1 MGTIRKKTIK
11 GNNYYYYVES
21 MRIDGKPK
29 NVNQKYLGS
38 ADALLK
44 LKTQS
49 SVPLQETA
57 LYSHVASYGDVVLL
71 YDLFARLGIVD
82 IIDAHAAKRKQGASV
97 GQYIMVEAINRAVSP
112 SSTDSLQDWYAGT
125 CLPSLMGMPAKTFSS
140 QNFWN
145 NMGIST
151 QQIQA
156 IEDDILARIIGTYDI
171 DVSEVIYDATNFFTY
186 IDTMADCEC
195 AQRGHDKAKR
205 NDLRTVG
212 LAMMV
217 TPGFSIPLVHET
229 YPGNRPDSKQFR
241 AMMGDLKKR
250 IRKISGK
257 DLTITVV
264 FDRGNNSEDNFDY
277 LVDGDDLPFHYVSGL
292 KKNQCKALFA
302 VDKSQFT
309 PLEGDG
315 LEGQRTFRMSGF
327 EAYGQ
332 KATAIVVDNPKLRE
346 GQLQGVMRDIDK
358 ASNKLEELRMRLIA
372 RANGDIRGGKAPTVE
387 SVTASAKGM
396 LSKEFMARVFWFK
409 VTSRTVT
416 ANDREKNFPLLE
428 FGTNTSVLNE
438 IIDRELGKSVLFTD
452 RGELSDGQIVTSY
465 RNAWYVEHGFRQMKD
480 TSHLSVRPLFHW
492 KDERIKVH
500 IFICVLAFRLCS
512 LLRLELDKKGIQ
524 ASTDV
529 ILDEMERIKT
539 VDTFFGNPDK
549 PTRVQTFSKGGDMAE
564 KIIEIYNLKKT
575 YIVR

>member
-1 MGTIRKKTIK
+1 MGTLRKKTIK
-11 GNNYYYYVES
+11 GQNYYYYVES
-21 MRIDGKPK
+21 KRIDGKPK

-38 ADALLK
+38 AETLLK
-44 LKTQS
+44 LKTQAAA
-49 SVPLQETA
+49 PLQDDA
-57 LYSHVASYGDVVLL
+57 LYSHVKSYGDVVLL

-125 CLPSLMGMPAKTFSS
+125 CLPLLMGMPPKTFSS
-140 QNFWN
+140 QSFWN
-145 NMGIST
+145 NTAISIR
-151 QQIQA
+151 QIEA
-156 IEDDILARIIGTYDI
+156 IEDDILALIIAKYDI
-171 DVSEVIYDATNFFTY
+171 DVSEIIYDATNFFTY

-217 TPGFSIPLVHET
+217 APGFSIPLIHET
-229 YPGNRPDSKQFR
+229 YPGNRPDSKQFLT
-241 AMMGDLKKR
+241 MMGNLKKR
-250 IRKISGK
+250 IRKITGK
-257 DLTITVV
+257 DVTITVV
-264 FDRGNNSEDNFDY
+264 FDRGNNSKDNFDY
-277 LVDGDDLPFHYVSGL
+277 LIDGEDMPFHYVGGL
-292 KKNQCKALFA
+292 KKNQCETLFA

-315 LEGQRTFRMSGF
+315 QEAQSTFRVSGF

-346 GQLQGVMRDIDK
+346 GQLQGVMKDMDK
-358 ASNKLEELRMRLIA
+358 ASNKLEELSKRLMA
-372 RANGDIRGGKAPTVE
+372 RANGDIRRGKAPTVK
-387 SVTASAKGM
+387 SVTDSAKGM
-396 LSKEFMARVFWFK
+396 LSKEFMTRVIWFK
-409 VTSRTVT
+409 VSSKKGTV
-416 ANDREKNFPLLE
+416 NGKEKDFPLLE
-428 FGTNTSVLNE
+428 FGTNTSILNE
-438 IIDRELGKSVLFTD
+438 IIDRELGKTVLFTD
-452 RGELSDGQIVTSY
+452 REDLSDAQIVTSY

-512 LLRLELDKKGIQ
+512 LLRMELDAKGIT
-524 ASTDV
+524 ASIDV
-529 ILDEMERIKT
+529 ILDEMEKIKT

-549 PTRVQTFSKGGDMAE
+549 PSKVQTFSKESDMAE

-575 YIVR
+575 YKVR

>member
-21 MRIDGKPK
+21 KRIDGKPK
-29 NVNQKYLGS
+29 NVNQMYLGS

-44 LKTQS
+44 LKSQS
-49 SVPLQETA
+49 AVPLQEMA
-57 LYSHVASYGDVVLL
+57 LYSHISSYGDVVLL

-82 IIDAHAAKRKQGASV
+82 IIDAHAPKRKQGASV

-125 CLPSLMGMPAKTFSS
+125 CLPLLMGMPPKTFSS
-140 QNFWN
+140 QSFWN
-145 NMGIST
+145 NTALSIR
-151 QQIQA
+151 QIEA
-156 IEDDILARIIGTYDI
+156 IEDDILALIIREYDI
-171 DVSEVIYDATNFFTY
+171 DVSEIIYDATNFFTF

-217 TPGFSIPLVHET
+217 TPGFSIPLIHET
-229 YPGNRPDSKQFR
+229 YPGNRPDSKEFLV
-241 AMMGDLKKR
+241 MMESLKKR
-250 IRKISGK
+250 IRKITGK
-257 DLTITVV
+257 DVTITVI
-264 FDRGNNSEDNFDY
+264 FDRGNNSKDNFDY
-277 LVDGDDLPFHYVSGL
+277 LIDGEDMPFHFVGGL
-292 KKNQCKALFA
+292 KKNQCETLFA

-315 LEGQRTFRMSGF
+315 LEGQSTFRMSGF
-327 EAYGQ
+327 EAYDQ

-346 GQLQGVMRDIDK
+346 GQLQGVMKDMDK
-358 ASNKLEELRMRLIA
+358 ASNKLEELRRRLIA
-372 RANGDIRGGKAPTVE
+372 RAEGVIRRGKAPTVK
-387 SVTASAKGM
+387 SVTDSAKDM

-409 VTSRTVT
+409 VTSRKGTV
-416 ANDREKNFPLLE
+416 NGKEKDFPLLE
-428 FGTNTSVLNE
+428 FGTNTSILNE
-438 IIDRELGKSVLFTD
+438 IIDRDLGKTVLFTD
-452 RGELSDGQIVTSY
+452 RGDLSDGQIVTSY

-480 TSHLSVRPLFHW
+480 TSHLSVRPIFHW

-500 IFICVLAFRLCS
+500 IFNCVLAFRLCS
-512 LLRLELDKKGIQ
+512 LLRMELDKKGIQ

-529 ILDEMERIKT
+529 ILDEMEKIKT
-539 VDTFFGNPDK
+539 VDTFFGTPDK
-549 PTRVQTFSKGGDMAE
+549 PSKVQTFSKGSDMAE
-564 KIIEIYNLKKT
+564 KILEIYNLKEIYK
-575 YIVR
+575 VR